1 LRGSD
6 RWRAAEFGD
15 EEGIRETGQRWR
27 YIDSL
32 CKLSLD
38 FRRGKGKAGIGLMM
52 NDGHADGAVRV
63 LIAVIVVMERFP
75 QEGEEQEAD
84 EDE

>member
-1 LRGSD
+1 
-6 RWRAAEFGD
+6 
-15 EEGIRETGQRWR
+15 
-27 YIDSL
+27 
-32 CKLSLD
+32 
-38 FRRGKGKAGIGLMM
+38 MM